1 MTLVTRK
8 LIRLLRT
15 YILNIQLV
23 GDLYMLIE
31 MLLNYAFI
39 YRGSQ
44 RYILFLSVGV
54 KHCNLFLLPVSQG
67 YLMGNHRQSALLYGS
82 CIYLIIES

>member
-1 MTLVTRK
+1 
-8 LIRLLRT
+8 
-15 YILNIQLV
+15 
-23 GDLYMLIE
+23 

-54 KHCNLFLLPVSQG
+54 KHYNLFLLPVSQS
-67 YLMGNHRQSALLYGS
+67 YWWETIDKVHSSMDLV
-82 CIYLIIES
+82 

>member
-1 MTLVTRK
+1 
-8 LIRLLRT
+8 
-15 YILNIQLV
+15 
-23 GDLYMLIE
+23 

-54 KHCNLFLLPVSQG
+54 KHCNLFLLPAF
-67 YLMGNHRQSALLYGS
+67 QSYWWETIPKVHS
-82 CIYLIIES
+82 RMDVKTSKNTHKVFIYSTQ